1 MNRLNNSVK
10 EIILNQEQI
19 DILIEHSTKS
29 HPNESCAMLLG
40 TYDNQQW
47 NVKEVFLTNNMEKSE
62 TNFTISPE
70 ELLHGHQLAEKKQ
83 LELVGVF
90 HSHPNSSAI
99 PSDTDKKFMK
109 GNPVPWII
117 HSVMNNDI
125 AAFVL
130 DTSVEEISIK
140 IKERHFYQ

>member
-1 MNRLNNSVK
+1 MNQLNNSVK

-40 TYDNQQW
+40 THDDQQW

-99 PSDTDKKFMK
+99 PSDTDKKFMRN
-109 GNPVPWII
+109 NPVPWII

-130 DTSVEEISIK
+130 DTSVEEIPIK

>member
-1 MNRLNNSVK
+1 LNNSVK

-117 HSVMNNDI
+117 FSGINNDLN
-125 AAFVL
+125 AFIL
-130 DTSVEEISIK
+130 NTSVEEIPIK
-140 IKERHFYQ
+140 IEE

>member
-1 MNRLNNSVK
+1 MNQLNNSVK

-19 DILIEHSTKS
+19 DILTEHAKNS

-40 TYDNQQW
+40 THDDQQW

-70 ELLHGHQLAEKKQ
+70 ELLHGYELAEKKH

-90 HSHPNSSAI
+90 HSHPTSSAI

-130 DTSVEEISIK
+130 DTSVEEISIN
-140 IKERHFYQ
+140 IMERHFYQ

>member
-1 MNRLNNSVK
+1 MNQLNNSVK

-40 TYDNQQW
+40 TYNNQQW

-117 HSVMNNDI
+117 FSGINNDLN
-125 AAFVL
+125 AFIL
-130 DTSVEEISIK
+130 NTSVEEIPIK
-140 IKERHFYQ
+140 IEE

>member
-47 NVKEVFLTNNMEKSE
+47 NVKEVFLTNNIEQSE

-117 HSVMNNDI
+117 FSGINNDLN
-125 AAFVL
+125 AFIL
-130 DTSVEEISIK
+130 NTSVEEIPIK
-140 IKERHFYQ
+140 IEE

>member
-1 MNRLNNSVK
+1 MNQLNNRVK

-19 DILIEHSTKS
+19 DTLIEHSIKS

-40 TYDNQQW
+40 TYNDQQW
-47 NVKEVFLTNNMEKSE
+47 NVKEVFLTNNMEQSE

-70 ELLHGHQLAEKKQ
+70 ELLYGHKLAEEKQ

-90 HSHPNSSAI
+90 HSHPNSNAI

-117 HSVMNNDI
+117 YSGINNDLN
-125 AAFVL
+125 AFILGTDIENV
-130 DTSVEEISIK
+130 SIN

>member
-117 HSVMNNDI
+117 FSGINNDLN
-125 AAFVL
+125 AFIL
-130 DTSVEEISIK
+130 NTSVEEIPIK
-140 IKERHFYQ
+140 IEE

>member
-1 MNRLNNSVK
+1 MNQLNNGVK

-40 TYDNQQW
+40 THNDQQW
-47 NVKEVFLTNNMEKSE
+47 NVKEVFLTNNMEQSE

-130 DTSVEEISIK
+130 DTSVEEIPIK

>member
-47 NVKEVFLTNNMEKSE
+47 NVKKVFLTNNMEKSE

-117 HSVMNNDI
+117 FSGINNDLN
-125 AAFVL
+125 AFIL
-130 DTSVEEISIK
+130 NTSVEEIPIK
-140 IKERHFYQ
+140 IEE

>member
-1 MNRLNNSVK
+1 LNNSVK

-40 TYDNQQW
+40 TYNNQQW

-117 HSVMNNDI
+117 FSGINNDLN
-125 AAFVL
+125 AFIL
-130 DTSVEEISIK
+130 NTSVEEIPIK
-140 IKERHFYQ
+140 IEE

>member
-1 MNRLNNSVK
+1 MNQLNNGVK

-130 DTSVEEISIK
+130 DTSVEEISIN
-140 IKERHFYQ
+140 IMERHFYQ

>member
-1 MNRLNNSVK
+1 MNQLNNGVK

-40 TYDNQQW
+40 THDDQQW

-130 DTSVEEISIK
+130 DTSVEEIPIK

>member
-1 MNRLNNSVK
+1 MNQLNNRVK

-19 DILIEHSTKS
+19 DALTEHSTKS

-40 TYDNQQW
+40 TYNNQQW
-47 NVKEVFLTNNMEKSE
+47 NVKEVFLTNNMEQSE

-90 HSHPNSSAI
+90 HSHPNSNAV
-99 PSDTDKKFMK
+99 PSDTDKKYMK
-109 GNPVPWII
+109 GNPVPWLIFSGI
-117 HSVMNNDI
+117 NNEFN
-125 AAFVL
+125 AFLL
-130 DTSVEEISIK
+130 DTSVEKISIK

>member
-1 MNRLNNSVK
+1 MNQLNNGVK

-40 TYDNQQW
+40 THDDQQW

>member
-1 MNRLNNSVK
+1 MNQLNNGVK

>member
-1 MNRLNNSVK
+1 MNQLNNGVK

-40 TYDNQQW
+40 THDDQQW

-117 HSVMNNDI
+117 FSGINNDLN
-125 AAFVL
+125 AFIL
-130 DTSVEEISIK
+130 NTSVEEIPIK
-140 IKERHFYQ
+140 IKE

>member
-1 MNRLNNSVK
+1 MNQLNNRVR

-19 DILIEHSTKS
+19 DILTAHAITS

-40 TYDNQQW
+40 TRDEQQW
-47 NVKEVFLTNNMEKSE
+47 NVKEVFLTNNMEQSE

-83 LELVGVF
+83 LELVGIF

-99 PSDTDKKFMK
+99 PSNTDKKFMK
-109 GNPVPWII
+109 SNPVPWII
-117 HSVMNNDI
+117 HSVINNDT

>member
-1 MNRLNNSVK
+1 MNQLNNGVK

-40 TYDNQQW
+40 THDDQQW
-47 NVKEVFLTNNMEKSE
+47 NVKEVFLTNNMEQSE

>member
-1 MNRLNNSVK
+1 MNRLNNRVK

-19 DILIEHSTKS
+19 DTLTEHSTRS

-40 TYDNQQW
+40 THDDQQW
-47 NVKEVFLTNNMEKSE
+47 NVKEVFLTNNMEQSE

-70 ELLHGHQLAEKKQ
+70 ELLHGYQLAEKKQ

-117 HSVMNNDI
+117 FSGINNDLN
-125 AAFVL
+125 AFIL
-130 DTSVEEISIK
+130 NTSVEEIPIK
-140 IKERHFYQ
+140 IEE

>member
-40 TYDNQQW
+40 TYNNQQW

-117 HSVMNNDI
+117 FSGINNDLN
-125 AAFVL
+125 AFIL
-130 DTSVEEISIK
+130 NTSVEEIPIK
-140 IKERHFYQ
+140 IEE

>member
-47 NVKEVFLTNNMEKSE
+47 NVKEVFLTNNMEQSE

-109 GNPVPWII
+109 GNPIPWII
-117 HSVMNNDI
+117 FSGINNELN
-125 AAFVL
+125 AFLL
-130 DTSVEEISIK
+130 DTSVEKIPIK
-140 IKERHFYQ
+140 IMERHFYQ